1 VSGNPGAAGKPSRSR
16 YGLRAVQAPIPGRAG
31 HDVPIETKFHAPA
44 LRKDLVER
52 QEPVQRLIAA
62 APAKLVLVDAP
73 AGFGKTTLVAQWQVS
88 RMERRPFAWLALDD
102 GENDPS
108 RLWWHIMHALQRAS
122 PGLTGEEKPQELRVH
137 DPDITG
143 SVLPVLLN
151 ELASLTAPVV
161 LVLDGYQAITEPA
174 CHEQMAFFLVH
185 LPPSAQV
192 VLITRTDPPLP
203 IARLRAAGEMF
214 ELRARELRFSPA
226 EAALYVQRMS
236 AAELSLSD
244 IAVLV
249 ERTEGWPAGLYLA
262 ALSLRGHPSPSA
274 FVGQFSGDNRFITD
288 FLAEEVLS
296 RQSHEIRQFLVRT
309 SILSRFSA
317 PLCDAVIG
325 SANAAEVID
334 VLDRENLFVVPLDD
348 ARRWFRYHSLFAQML
363 RGYLT
368 RTEPGLVAILH
379 ERARDWHRQSGSVDE
394 TIHHSAAAGDLT
406 GAIELIAGHWPAYVG
421 SGRMATVRGWLRMLG
436 DDVISA
442 NPLAAHCAAWIA
454 ALAGD
459 RESARRRLPVMEA
472 AQDEEQLPDGMQS
485 LKSSVA
491 LLRGVFGL
499 EGYRVMREAAGTAV
513 ELESDPASPWYALAR
528 ASLGFSLYLSGGAKA
543 AEEPLEEA
551 VSNEAAIPLVR
562 ILALSVLSLA
572 AVELGKLAR
581 AQELADAARGLGTP
595 GGVGETPP
603 TALAY
608 MATGAVL
615 AAQGQLLEAR
625 SALEHAVQFRG
636 RVPGI
641 SPWATVEAMAMLT
654 QVLLDIGDRSAAAA
668 LVDQMRLLLTSQ
680 PDPTAAMR
688 ARLERLERQAAGRPK
703 ATSLAHPLTERE
715 EAVLHL
721 LQGTLSLREIGQEL
735 HLSANTI
742 KTHAQ
747 AIYRKLGVS
756 TRHDAVLH
764 GHDAGLLLA
773 ARADLRSARVAVHGG
788 LLHCGEPP
796 TACDRRS

>member
-1 VSGNPGAAGKPSRSR
+1 
-16 YGLRAVQAPIPGRAG
+16 
-31 HDVPIETKFHAPA
+31 
-44 LRKDLVER
+44 
-52 QEPVQRLIAA
+52 
-62 APAKLVLVDAP
+62 
-73 AGFGKTTLVAQWQVS
+73 
-88 RMERRPFAWLALDD
+88 
-102 GENDPS
+102 
-108 RLWWHIMHALQRAS
+108 
-122 PGLTGEEKPQELRVH
+122 
-137 DPDITG
+137 
-143 SVLPVLLN
+143 
-151 ELASLTAPVV
+151 
-161 LVLDGYQAITEPA
+161 
-174 CHEQMAFFLVH
+174 MAFFLVH

-214 ELRARELRFSPA
+214 ELRARELRFSPG
-226 EAALYVQRMS
+226 EAALFVQRMS

-262 ALSLRGHPSPSA
+262 ALSLRGHPCPSA

-296 RQSHEIRQFLVRT
+296 RQPAEIRQFLVRT

-325 SANAAEVID
+325 SANAAEIID

-379 ERARDWHRQSGSVDE
+379 ERARDWYRQSGSVDE

-436 DDVISA
+436 DDAISA

-499 EGYRVMREAAGTAV
+499 EGYRVMREAAVTAV

-528 ASLGFSLYLSGGAKA
+528 ASLGFSLYLSGEAKA

-562 ILALSVLSLA
+562 ILALSVLSLT

-581 AQELADAARGLGTP
+581 AQELADAARGLGTR

-625 SALEHAVQFRG
+625 SALVHAVQFRG

-680 PDPTAAMR
+680 PDPTEAMR

-764 GHDAGLLLA
+764 GHDAGLL
-773 ARADLRSARVAVHGG
+773 
-788 LLHCGEPP
+788 
-796 TACDRRS
+796 

>member
-1 VSGNPGAAGKPSRSR
+1 MSSDAGAAGQPSRSR
-16 YGLRAVQAPIPGRAG
+16 YGLRAVQAPIPGRAD

-88 RMERRPFAWLALDD
+88 RMERRPFAWLTLDD

-108 RLWWHIMHALQRAS
+108 RLWRHIMHALQRAS
-122 PGLTGEEKPQELRVH
+122 PGLIGEEKPQELQVH

-174 CHEQMAFFLVH
+174 CHEQMTFFLVH

-226 EAALYVQRMS
+226 EAALFVQRMS

-274 FVGQFSGDNRFITD
+274 FVGQFSGDNKFITD

-296 RQSHEIRQFLVRT
+296 RQPAEIRQFLVRT

-325 SANAAEVID
+325 SANAAEIID
-334 VLDRENLFVVPLDD
+334 VLDRENLFVIPLDD

-368 RTEPGLVAILH
+368 RAEPGLVAILH
-379 ERARDWHRQSGSVDE
+379 ERARDWYRQSGSVDE
-394 TIHHSAAAGDLT
+394 TT
-406 GAIELIAGHWPAYVG
+406 
-421 SGRMATVRGWLRMLG
+421 
-436 DDVISA
+436 
-442 NPLAAHCAAWIA
+442 
-454 ALAGD
+454 
-459 RESARRRLPVMEA
+459 
-472 AQDEEQLPDGMQS
+472 
-485 LKSSVA
+485 
-491 LLRGVFGL
+491 
-499 EGYRVMREAAGTAV
+499 
-513 ELESDPASPWYALAR
+513 
-528 ASLGFSLYLSGGAKA
+528 
-543 AEEPLEEA
+543 
-551 VSNEAAIPLVR
+551 
-562 ILALSVLSLA
+562 
-572 AVELGKLAR
+572 
-581 AQELADAARGLGTP
+581 
-595 GGVGETPP
+595 
-603 TALAY
+603 
-608 MATGAVL
+608 
-615 AAQGQLLEAR
+615 
-625 SALEHAVQFRG
+625 
-636 RVPGI
+636 
-641 SPWATVEAMAMLT
+641 
-654 QVLLDIGDRSAAAA
+654 
-668 LVDQMRLLLTSQ
+668 
-680 PDPTAAMR
+680 
-688 ARLERLERQAAGRPK
+688 RLERLERQAAGRPK

-773 ARADLRSARVAVHGG
+773 ARSDLRSARVAVHGG
-788 LLHCGEPP
+788 LLHCGESP